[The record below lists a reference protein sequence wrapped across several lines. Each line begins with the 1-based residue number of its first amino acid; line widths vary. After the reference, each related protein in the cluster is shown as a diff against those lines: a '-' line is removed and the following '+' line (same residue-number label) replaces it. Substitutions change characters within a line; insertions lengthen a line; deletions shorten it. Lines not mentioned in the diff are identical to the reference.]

1 MEARVVKTRLNVGW
15 VKVEGFV
22 AGKAA
27 CDGMLMFSIG
37 SDPSGTTYDAT
48 ILRQ

>member
-1 MEARVVKTRLNVGW
+1 MVKARLNVGW
-15 VKVEGFV
+15 VKVEGSV
-22 AGKAA
+22 DGKAV

-37 SDPSGTTYDAT
+37 SDPSGITYDAS